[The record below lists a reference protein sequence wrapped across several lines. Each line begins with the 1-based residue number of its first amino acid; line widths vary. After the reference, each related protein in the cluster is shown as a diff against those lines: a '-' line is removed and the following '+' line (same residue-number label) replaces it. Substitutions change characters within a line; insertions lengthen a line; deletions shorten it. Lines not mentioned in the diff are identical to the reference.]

1 MDPSSSVSA
10 TVTASE
16 SPQELKRPASVGP
29 GGLQRTASS
38 SSIKLENRN
47 SINAS
52 QNVSAENLIE
62 KRGAS
67 KGRGRV
73 LKVLG
78 DLSLLCGIVPR
89 AITSY
94 IQSVEILRL
103 TTDYVWHASAL
114 EGIGVA
120 LVLLDYL
127 KIEYSVLSWRKNR
140 RLIVLPD
147 PKYIAVADLIDTK
160 HC

>member
-1 MDPSSSVSA
+1 MDPLSSVAA
-10 TVTASE
+10 TATTSE
-16 SPQELKRPASVGP
+16 QPQEVKRPASIGP
-29 GGLQRTASS
+29 GELQRAPSS
-38 SSIKLENRN
+38 SSIKLANRN
-47 SINAS
+47 SITAS
-52 QNVSAENLIE
+52 QNVSSENLIE
-62 KRGAS
+62 KRGTS

-78 DLSLLCGIVPR
+78 DLSLLCGIVPG

-114 EGIGVA
+114 EGIAMA
-120 LVLLDYL
+120 LVLLNYL
-127 KIEYSVLSWRKNR
+127 KVEYSVLSWRKNKL
-140 RLIVLPD
+140 LIVSPD

-160 HC
+160 RR